1 MLDPHDG
8 IATTSVGDC
17 DAIIQTN
24 GVRLRFLSQACIM
37 LTRSTRPR
45 VILVEDHGMLAGLV
59 TVKDVL
65 RFIAT
70 ENFDHS
76 PSFDERGGLDGLL
89 EDSGVSRWIAGAVRW
104 AESWSNRFRR
114 G

>member
-1 MLDPHDG
+1 M
-8 IATTSVGDC
+8 
-17 DAIIQTN
+17 
-24 GVRLRFLSQACIM
+24 
-37 LTRSTRPR
+37 
-45 VILVEDHGMLAGLV
+45 EDHGMLAGLV

-70 ENFDHS
+70 ENLDHS
-76 PSFDERGGLDGLL
+76 PSFDERGGIDGLL
-89 EDSGVSRWIAGAVRW
+89 EDSGVARWISGIIRR